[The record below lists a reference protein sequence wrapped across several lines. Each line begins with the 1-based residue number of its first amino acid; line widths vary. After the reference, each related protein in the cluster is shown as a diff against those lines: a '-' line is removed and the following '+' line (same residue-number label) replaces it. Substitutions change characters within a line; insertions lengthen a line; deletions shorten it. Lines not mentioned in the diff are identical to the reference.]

1 MKDKKRIVL
10 GTQSLPKNIQ
20 EEQDYI
26 SRGSIYVSHATTMYR
41 RDLALEIGG
50 YREFFRFGS
59 EDHDFFAQL
68 DAKTQIT
75 NLQER
80 LLWYRVNAPTSVFRL
95 TQAQPLLDRLPQVLS
110 LPPYVTLQDLQSSPY
125 WSLELTLKLLKRKS
139 LKARTQAELYS
150 ILAHAYRKKS
160 NFPDGKNYMYKTILC
175 ILKAIWNSIRRLWT

>member
-10 GTQSLPKNIQ
+10 GTRSLPKNIQ

-59 EDHDFFAQL
+59 EDHDFFARL
-68 DAKTQIT
+68 GAKTQIT
-75 NLQER
+75 NLQEI
-80 LLWYRVNAPTSVFRL
+80 LLWCRINAPTSVFR
-95 TQAQPLLDRLPQVLS
+95 Q
-110 LPPYVTLQDLQSSPY
+110 
-125 WSLELTLKLLKRKS
+125 
-139 LKARTQAELYS
+139 
-150 ILAHAYRKKS
+150 S
-160 NFPDGKNYMYKTILC
+160 NFPDGKNYMYRTILC